1 MTDPIRV
8 LHVDDQPGFAD
19 MAATFLE
26 RADDH
31 LTVETAPG
39 AAAGL
44 DRLEEETF
52 HCVVSDYDMPE
63 TNGVEF
69 LERVRERHGD
79 LPFVLFTGK
88 GSEEVASEAISAG
101 VTEYL
106 QKETGTDQ
114 YAVLANRILNTVR
127 GARASRQLDV
137 LVDNLPGIVYQH
149 RDEPEWPLTLIR
161 GNCEELMGYTE
172 QELQADVHLA
182 EQAIH
187 PEDREYHNRTLR
199 EELEATGSYELTY
212 RVLHK
217 TGDVRWVLDSGQKH
231 DSPTHEGEVFS
242 GILIDIT
249 ELKRREQELETTRR
263 RLAAILENTTTPM
276 FLKDTD
282 GEYLLVNGGYR
293 DLFDLDDETVV
304 GRTDEELHPPETA
317 AELQRNDRAAT
328 ERAEPVETQTE
339 LLVDGERRVFS
350 TSTVPVYDVGT
361 ESDPDSPVAV
371 FGVATDVTDHVRQTR
386 QLRRQSEQLDELAAV
401 LSHDLQTPLATVRGR
416 LELAIETN
424 DVSHVETALDALD
437 RADEIRTELA
447 AVMRRGEVVDET
459 EPVDL
464 GAAAERV
471 WASLDPPPTSSLTTT
486 DATIRADPEAV
497 RRLLENLLGNALEH
511 AGEDV
516 SVWVDTTDEGFVV
529 ADDGPGVDAADPDR
543 LFEPGV
549 SSKSGD
555 GHHGMGLVSVRQIVV
570 AHGWDVHATDSE
582 HGGFRVVVEGV
593 ETG

>member
-1 MTDPIRV
+1 MADPIRV

-19 MAATFLE
+19 MAATYLE
-26 RADDH
+26 RTDDQ
-31 LTVETAPG
+31 LTVETASS
-39 AAAGL
+39 AVAGL
-44 DRLEEETF
+44 DRLETERF

-63 TNGVEF
+63 INGVEF

-88 GSEEVASEAISAG
+88 GSEEIASEAISAG

-114 YAVLANRILNTVR
+114 YAVLANRIVNTVS

-187 PEDREYHNRTLR
+187 PDDREYHNRTLR

-217 TGDVRWVLDSGQKH
+217 DGDVRWVLDSGQKH
-231 DSPTHEGEVFS
+231 DSPTHEGELFS
-242 GILIDIT
+242 GLLIDIT
-249 ELKRREQELETTRR
+249 ELKRREQELEATRR
-263 RLAAILENTTTPM
+263 RLEAILDNTTTPM
-276 FLKDTD
+276 FLKDAD
-282 GEYLLVNGGYR
+282 GEYLLVNSGYR
-293 DLFDLDDETVV
+293 ELFGLDDEAVV
-304 GRTDEELHPPETA
+304 GRTDEEIHPEETV
-317 AELQRNDRAAT
+317 AEVRGNDRAVL
-328 ERAEPVETQTE
+328 ERAEPIETE
-339 LLVDGERRVFS
+339 EEVLVDGERRVFS
-350 TSTVPVYDVGT
+350 TSKVPVYDVGT
-361 ESDPDSPVAV
+361 DSDPDSPVAV
-371 FGVATDVTDHVRQTR
+371 FGVARDVTDHVRQNR
-386 QLRRQSEQLDELAAV
+386 QLRRQTERLDELASV

-416 LELAIETN
+416 LELAVESG
-424 DVSHVETALDALD
+424 DVSHAEPALDALD

-447 AVMRRGEVVDET
+447 AVMRRGEVVDEI
-459 EPVDL
+459 EPIAL
-464 GAAAERV
+464 GDTAADI
-471 WASLDPPPTSSLTTT
+471 WSSLDPPSTASLTTT
-486 DATIRADPEAV
+486 DATIHGDPEAV
-497 RRLLENLLGNALEH
+497 RRLLENLLDNALEH

-516 SVWVDTTDEGFVV
+516 SVRVGATDDGFFV
-529 ADDGPGVDAADPDR
+529 ADDGPGVEGDDPER

-555 GHHGMGLVSVRQIVV
+555 GHHGMGLVSVRQIVLG
-570 AHGWDVHATDSE
+570 HGWDVQASDGE
-582 HGGFRVVVEGV
+582 RGGFRVTVESVRV
-593 ETG
+593 E